1 MWPLWQA
8 ACVGQTVFN
17 PGEAKNTYGTGCF
30 MLMQTGDRCSSRAT
44 CNKQRTTG
52 DTQRGPPPA
61 HLMPCALH
69 SARQR
74 LGARRLSEGSPN
86 CVVNDRPFW
95 LPAAHA
101 CASALGHPV
110 QRSTFDARA
119 ADDCVLPTRTQGA
132 SQVPPF
138 LRRRTRTRTRMHAR
152 SRTQAHAHAY
162 APRHTR
168 QGARA
173 HARAHTRAHTQ
184 VCA

>member
-61 HLMPCALH
+61 HLMPCAPH

-86 CVVNDRPFW
+86 GVVNDRPFW

-101 CASALGHPV
+101 CASALGHRCSAVPSTHGLLTTVCYQLGPKEPV
-110 QRSTFDARA
+110 KCRPS
-119 ADDCVLPTRTQGA
+119 PTHTHA
-132 SQVPPF
+132 H
-138 LRRRTRTRTRMHAR
+138 THAR
-152 SRTQAHAHAY
+152 TLAHPGTRACIRTKAY
-162 APRHTR
+162 APRH
-168 QGARA
+168 A
-173 HARAHTRAHTQ
+173 RAHTQ